1 MRDPLGC
8 TRTMLRSPGHVL
20 RATRFPQQ
28 CVLWGGS
35 PVHTKPL
42 SEVRFSG
49 ELRSN
54 GVPWEEVPTDTC
66 PVQPNQRMKL
76 AACGRRLRR
85 NAQWKPFIL
94 SAAPAGR
101 SLCAIR

>member
-1 MRDPLGC
+1 
-8 TRTMLRSPGHVL
+8 MLRSPGHVL

-49 ELRSN
+49 EWRSN
-54 GVPWEEVPTDTC
+54 GAPWEEVPTDTC
-66 PVQPNQRMKL
+66 PTVQPNQRMKL
-76 AACGRRLRR
+76 AACGRRLWRKP
-85 NAQWKPFIL
+85 QWRLSIL
-94 SAAPAGR
+94 IAASAGR
-101 SLCAIR
+101 SLCAFR

>member
-1 MRDPLGC
+1 LNLAGRRVARERECLRLFAVAEPLGHGPLGWA
-8 TRTMLRSPGHVL
+8 RLES
-20 RATRFPQQ
+20 
-28 CVLWGGS
+28 GGS
-35 PVHTKPL
+35 PEITSVCN
-42 SEVRFSG
+42 
-49 ELRSN
+49 LRLN
-54 GVPWEEVPTDTC
+54 
-66 PVQPNQRMKL
+66 L